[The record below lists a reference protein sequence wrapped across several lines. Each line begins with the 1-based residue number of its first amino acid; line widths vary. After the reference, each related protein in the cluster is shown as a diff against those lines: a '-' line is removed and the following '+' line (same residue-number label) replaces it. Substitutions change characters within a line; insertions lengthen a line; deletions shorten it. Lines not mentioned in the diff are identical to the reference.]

1 MGTGGGR
8 VMRRWAVLAS
18 LTLLLGTSPS
28 PGVAVEPVLLQ
39 EVLPHGLRVVAVE
52 LAGSPAVTVDAWVR
66 VGSRDEPDELN
77 GAAHFVEHMLFK
89 GTRRRGP
96 GDFAREVESL
106 GGWANASTAW
116 DYTHYYVVVPAGAFR
131 EALDILADAL
141 ANAAF
146 DPQEVERERTVV
158 LQELSLIHDT
168 PARYAVFKL
177 YETAYTVHPYRRP
190 VGGSVET
197 VRRMTRDQ
205 LVGFYRAHYGPANVT
220 VVVGGGVP
228 ARQAVEDVRRALG
241 GWRRPVARRSVAA
254 PEPPLDRVRRAVEL
268 RDVRVTTVAMG
279 WMGPDVRDED
289 HYAVDVLVYALGRGR
304 GARWVRSLRDRRR
317 VVQAVSVSFPTA
329 KDPPLLVVTA
339 VTEGPDESRAERA
352 VLEEVRELRER
363 GLSEEEL
370 QRARTLLEAD
380 VRAELHTSRGMAASL
395 GFAATVADLDYHR
408 TYLDNVWAV
417 TREHVLQVARR
428 YLDPERYAVVAVR
441 PRRNP

>member
-1 MGTGGGR
+1 
-8 VMRRWAVLAS
+8 MRRSTVLFLLAVL
-18 LTLLLGTSPS
+18 LGGALS
-28 PGVAVEPVLLQ
+28 PGGAQEPVLLH
-39 EVLPHGLRVVAVE
+39 EVLPNGLRVVAAE

-146 DPQEVERERTVV
+146 DPREVERERTVV

-205 LVGFYRAHYGPANVT
+205 LVGFYRAHYGPRNVT
-220 VVVGGGVP
+220 VVVAGGVP
-228 ARQAVEDVRRALG
+228 ARRAVEEARRTLG
-241 GWRRPVARRSVAA
+241 GWRRPVVPRPGA
-254 PEPPLDRVRRAVEL
+254 PREPPLDRVRRAVEL
-268 RDVRVTTVAMG
+268 RDVQVTTFAMG
-279 WMGPDVRDED
+279 WVGPDVRDED
-289 HYAVDVLVYALGRGR
+289 HYAVNVLVYALGRGR
-304 GARWVRSLRDRRR
+304 GARWVRNLRDRRR

-329 KDPPLLVVTA
+329 KDPPLVVVSGATQDP
-339 VTEGPDESRAERA
+339 EESRAERA

-363 GLSEEEL
+363 GLSEDEL
-370 QRARTLLEAD
+370 HLAKTLLEAE
-380 VRAELHTSRGMAASL
+380 VRAELHTSRGTAASL
-395 GFAATVADLDYHR
+395 GFAATVADLDYHG
-408 TYLDNVWAV
+408 TYLDNVRSV
-417 TREHVLQVARR
+417 TRDQVLQVARR